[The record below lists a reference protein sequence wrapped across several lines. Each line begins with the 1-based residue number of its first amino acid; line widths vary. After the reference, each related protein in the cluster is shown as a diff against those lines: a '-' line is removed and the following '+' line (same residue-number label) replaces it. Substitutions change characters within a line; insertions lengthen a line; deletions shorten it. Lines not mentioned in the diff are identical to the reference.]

1 MVSHKYKQLSHDITL
16 IRHCVSFVWRSG
28 LKHHRLLRLENR
40 GFLDSFNPSM
50 REKENVYMW
59 LFFICLKKTTNT
71 KCFEYYMSTY
81 FKYFLS
87 VHSPF
92 TDLAVTC
99 SENVVKSVF
108 VIKFKMQ
115 WRFWFLRSERESE
128 KGLTFQSCYIL
139 DKTNKIMYKC
149 KINKDFELNIFVIV
163 YKIHMSSA
171 MNW

>member
-1 MVSHKYKQLSHDITL
+1 MASWIASIHLWEKKYICDYFLYA
-16 IRHCVSFVWRSG
+16 W
-28 LKHHRLLRLENR
+28 NR
-40 GFLDSFNPSM
+40 
-50 REKENVYMW
+50 W
-59 LFFICLKKTTNT
+59 QT
-71 KCFEYYMSTY
+71 CFEYYMSTY

-99 SENVVKSVF
+99 SENVVESVF
-108 VIKFKMQ
+108 VKKFKMQ
-115 WRFWFLRSERESE
+115 WRFWFLCLQRESE

-149 KINKDFELNIFVIV
+149 KINKDFELNIFIKV
-163 YKIHMSSA
+163 YKIYMLSA